1 METTNKRMRRCS
13 ATLIIREMH
22 IKTIMRYYL
31 TAIRKAIIEKSAA
44 INVGMDAEKR
54 KPSCTVSGNE
64 N

>member
-1 METTNKRMRRCS
+1 MANQHMKKCLTILT
-13 ATLIIREMH
+13 IREMH

-31 TAIRKAIIEKSAA
+31 TAIRKAIIKKSATL
-44 INVGMDAEKR
+44 NVGMDAEKR